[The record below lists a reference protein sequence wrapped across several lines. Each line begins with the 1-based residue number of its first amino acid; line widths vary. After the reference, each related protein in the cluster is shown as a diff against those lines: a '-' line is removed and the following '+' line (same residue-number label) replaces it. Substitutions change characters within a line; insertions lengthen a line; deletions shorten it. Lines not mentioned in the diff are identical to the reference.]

1 MVTQG
6 ISATASVVQNRAF
19 YNWNIPLQNNH
30 VTKITVDD
38 VPFQKI

>member
-19 YNWNIPLQNNH
+19 
-30 VTKITVDD
+30 
-38 VPFQKI
+38 